1 MNSTITEEM
10 EKAITSK
17 EKHLKEKICKTL
29 FKTTD
34 TNYHLH
40 QQMTDASACVQVRV
54 CKCVFVQ
61 VRACACV
68 CVSICL
74 RWVKQH
80 HVKLT
85 AM

>member
-40 QQMTDASACVQVRV
+40 QQMTDASACVRV
-54 CKCVFVQ
+54 CAS
-61 VRACACV
+61 ACLCV
-68 CVSICL
+68 CVNLSSLGETTSCKTDSD
-74 RWVKQH
+74 VD
-80 HVKLT
+80 V
-85 AM
+85 

>member
-40 QQMTDASACVQVRV
+40 QQMTDASACVR
-54 CKCVFVQ
+54 
-61 VRACACV
+61 VRASACLCV
-68 CVSICL
+68 CVCQFVFAGWNNI
-74 RWVKQH
+74 
-80 HVKLT
+80 
-85 AM
+85 M

>member
-17 EKHLKEKICKTL
+17 EKLFEEKICKTL
-29 FKTTD
+29 FETTD

-40 QQMTDASACVQVRV
+40 QQMTDASASVRV
-54 CKCVFVQ
+54 RASACVLV
-61 VRACACV
+61 CV

>member
-17 EKHLKEKICKTL
+17 EKHLEEKICKTL

-54 CKCVFVQ
+54 
-61 VRACACV
+61 RASACLCV
-68 CVSICL
+68 CVCVNLSSLGETTSCKTDSD
-74 RWVKQH
+74 VD
-80 HVKLT
+80 V
-85 AM
+85 

>member
-40 QQMTDASACVQVRV
+40 QQMTDASACVR
-54 CKCVFVQ
+54 
-61 VRACACV
+61 VRASACLCV